1 MVIFYKLSK
10 VIMKV
15 HNLFIPIFH
24 CILFLINSQNT
35 STHMIHL
42 KYNSIIIYMI
52 IIGLCS

>member
-15 HNLFIPIFH
+15 HHLSIPIFH
-24 CILFLINSQNT
+24 CIMFLINSQNK